1 MAEHADKGESG
12 ARLYPLWAY
21 IGLKAYDYITWP
33 RTVRELKRAGFRH
46 TGFMTWETG
55 PDDLPPACYRSATGI
70 MMHAAECTCPEGSS
84 GG

>member
-1 MAEHADKGESG
+1 V
-12 ARLYPLWAY
+12 PLWLYACWQVREF
-21 IGLKAYDYITWP
+21 ITWP

-55 PDDLPPACYRSATGI
+55 PEDDFVPAPACYRSVTGV
-70 MMHAAECTCPEGSS
+70 MVHGPGCACEAP